1 MTFIVIFA
9 IIVSEYCS
17 KEAVAIK
24 KSNNVAASLII
35 VAATAAVAYF
45 CKSHPEHSKNIIII
59 YVATLIFGTLILGFI
74 FNIRH
79 SKRKT
84 IGEMEI
90 IKIAENLNTET
101 IIWADDFSYIFMN
114 KRLRDLLGLP
124 DSASDHK
131 GGVWR
136 AFGINS
142 PDDKI
147 LKEIAESRSYE
158 SHFKGLDGS
167 LVTIVWSTSLARK
180 RKKSMLYISTGFNI
194 TEQKKMRVNL
204 ASANDFFNSS
214 MELAEIGVLMSVDKK
229 NYRASPETVKMLG
242 LKASS
247 ITSSQFRA
255 LIHPNDRILYDSAMK
270 SMDSKEVRNI
280 EIRIKSAEGIFRW
293 YSYRYKSIEG
303 TDNTLPL
310 FGGAILDITEEHEK
324 DILIERLAYIDE
336 VTEIANR
343 NKLLDTG
350 QEIYDSCNLLHCS
363 FWIIVLDID
372 RFHIINDTCG
382 YANGNT
388 VLKNFAHLLYKFV
401 TPGGLAARISG
412 DNFALLLRDY
422 GDDDLP
428 MCTVKSIQEEFSKLA
443 VDKLSSISLTCS
455 AGYSKLPKDGNSFL
469 DILEHAEFALKS
481 AINIQG
487 SICGYEPSMHDSI
500 IGNTELEKS
509 LALAIER
516 NELQLFYQPKI
527 DLSNNKIMGVEA
539 LIRWIK
545 PDGTIVS
552 PDVFVPIAESSHLIG
567 KISDFVLNEGCR
579 QNKLWQKM
587 GYPNIV
593 MSINFASSDFYQTD
607 LKEKVFEALARA
619 GLSAKWLEVELTET
633 LALSD
638 VDFAVSQMNKLRE
651 LGVKLAM
658 DDFGTGYS
666 SLSYLQILPITL
678 LKLDRSFITD
688 IEHDNI
694 AFEIVSAVIRIAKSK
709 KIETIAE
716 GIENSV
722 QESILRKAGCNY
734 AQGYLYGKPMPPQEI
749 QKLFE
754 KYSGK

>member
-1 MTFIVIFA
+1 MT
-9 IIVSEYCS
+9 
-17 KEAVAIK
+17 
-24 KSNNVAASLII
+24 LII
-35 VAATAAVAYF
+35 YT
-45 CKSHPEHSKNIIII
+45 S
-59 YVATLIFGTLILGFI
+59 TLIFGSLILAFV

-79 SKRKT
+79 AKNNT
-84 IGEMEI
+84 LDEPQL
-90 IKIAENLNTET
+90 IKIIDSMNTEMVV
-101 IIWADDFSYIFMN
+101 WSVDFSYLYMN
-114 KRLRDLLGLP
+114 KKLREALGLP
-124 DSASDHK
+124 DTAPDHK
-131 GGVWR
+131 AALWR
-136 AFGINS
+136 AFGLNNPS
-142 PDDKI
+142 EQ
-147 LKEIAESRSYE
+147 LLTEIAESSSYE
-158 SHFKGLDGS
+158 AHFKGADNMLTS
-167 LVTIVWSTSLARK
+167 IVWSTSLARK
-180 RKKSMLYISTGFNI
+180 RKKSNIYISTGFNI
-194 TEQKKMRVNL
+194 TELKKMRVNL

-214 MELAEIGVLMSVDKK
+214 MELAEIGVIMSVDKR
-229 NYRASPETVKMLG
+229 NFRASPELVKMLS
-242 LKASS
+242 LKSASV
-247 ITSSQFRA
+247 TASQFRA
-255 LIHPNDRILYDSAMK
+255 MIHPNDRILFDGALK
-270 SMDSKEVRNI
+270 SMDSHDIRSI
-280 EIRIKSAEGIFRW
+280 EMRIKSSDGIYRW

-343 NKLLDTG
+343 NKLLNVG
-350 QEIYDSCNLLHCS
+350 QEIYDSSRILNCS
-363 FWIIVLDID
+363 FWMIVLDID

-382 YANGNT
+382 YANGNS
-388 VLKNFAHLLYKFV
+388 VLKDFAHLLYKFV
-401 TPGGLAARISG
+401 TPSGLAARISG

-428 MCTVKSIQEEFSKLA
+428 MSTVRSIQEEFAKLA
-443 VDKLSSISLTCS
+443 VDGLASVSLTCS
-455 AGYSKLPKDGNSFL
+455 AGYSKLPRDGNSFL
-469 DILEHAEFALKS
+469 DIMEHAEFALKS
-481 AINIQG
+481 ASGVQS
-487 SICGYEPSMHDSI
+487 SISAYEPSMHDSI
-500 IGNTELEKS
+500 IGNTALEKA
-509 LALAIER
+509 LALAIDN

-545 PDGTIVS
+545 PDGTIVN

-607 LKEKVFEALARA
+607 LKEKVFEALAKA
-619 GLSAKWLEVELTET
+619 GLEAKWLEVELTET

-638 VDFAVSQMNKLRE
+638 VDFAVSQMNKLRD

-694 AFEIVSAVIRIAKSK
+694 AFEIVSSVIRIAKSK

-716 GIENSV
+716 GIENSN
-722 QESILRKAGCNY
+722 QEAILRKAGCNY

-749 QKLFE
+749 QKLFD
-754 KYSGK
+754 KYAAK